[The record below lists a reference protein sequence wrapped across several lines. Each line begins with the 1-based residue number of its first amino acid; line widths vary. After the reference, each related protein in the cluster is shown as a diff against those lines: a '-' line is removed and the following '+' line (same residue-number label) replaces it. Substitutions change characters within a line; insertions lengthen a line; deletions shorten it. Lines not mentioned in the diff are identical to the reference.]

1 VTQLRP
7 FTLPGNRIRKTPSL
21 VGSWCLSPLLLSYLM
36 IKMFVDNKEPTRL
49 VSQGT
54 GFWVLYY
61 TSHVGLIILC
71 YFKRTQILSGIQ
83 FTRHSIQFIV
93 VETKQFVCSNV
104 NVILMRPALEHGF
117 SKTRALGSYFY
128 ERICYMFSVSKCR
141 GD

>member
-1 VTQLRP
+1 MTQLRP

-36 IKMFVDNKEPTRL
+36 IKMFVDNKEPTHL

-54 GFWVLYY
+54 GVWVLYY